1 MGRIC
6 FGTTLHSIKRR
17 HSSRTKLFAP
27 LLVAAALISPA
38 PLQASDRNITDK
50 ELSDEANTADW
61 LAYGRTHSEQRFSPL
76 KDINTD
82 NVSKLKPEWYA
93 DLPEESDMVGTP
105 LVVDGILYYTGAMN
119 LVRAY
124 DARTGKKLWEYDPK
138 VADTI
143 TAGNQRKVF
152 WKHNRGISTYGD
164 KIFLATWDGRLIAIK
179 RDTGKEV
186 WSVRTFEQSEPLNI
200 TGHPKAFDGKV
211 FVGNGGT
218 ELGPTRGYVTAYDA
232 ETGKQLWRFYIV
244 PGNPADGFED
254 EAQEMAAKT
263 WNGKWWEHGGGGN
276 AWHGWTYDKE
286 FNQLIFGTGNGSPWN
301 RKVRSPGGGDNL
313 FLCSVV
319 AVDANTGKYKWH
331 VQTAPGESWDYN
343 SNMDI
348 VLADLKI
355 DGKDVKA
362 AMHAPKNGFF
372 YVIDRSNGKVLSA
385 EKFADANWST
395 KFDLEKQTHII
406 ADNAFYENGEQNIY
420 PSAFGAHAWHA
431 MSYNPELGLVFIPT
445 NHLGNTFKD
454 EADKTDTSWR
464 GEKHK
469 LGLGLSGWLLTKDPH
484 ETRGSL
490 QAWDPVKNKRV
501 WQVNQKSAWGAGTL
515 TTAGNLVFQGTPD
528 GKFTAYDAK
537 DGKVLWEYDA
547 GLGISAPP
555 ITYKLDG
562 KQMVS
567 LMIGPGGALAS
578 NFGGG
583 GELGF
588 DGFGWK
594 YGLHPRRLITFS
606 LDGKANVP
614 EQPAPQLAKPIVD
627 KDFKVDEAKAAAG
640 GGTYA
645 VHLCVACHG
654 GGAVAGVKAPDL
666 RESPHL
672 LQGSMDSF
680 KDIVRG
686 GALLGKGMPRFPT
699 LTDEELEG
707 LQHYIRKQA
716 NEGAMPAGH

>member
-1 MGRIC
+1 MGKNC
-6 FGTTLHSIKRR
+6 LGTTLRSIKRM
-17 HSSRTKLFAP
+17 HPSRTKLFSP
-27 LLVAAALISPA
+27 LLVAAALVLSA

-50 ELSDEANTADW
+50 ELSDEANTTDW

-82 NVSKLKPEWYA
+82 NVGKLKPEWYVN
-93 DLPEESDMVGTP
+93 LPDKSDMVGTP
-105 LVVDGILYYTGAMN
+105 LVVDGIMYYIGAMN
-119 LVRAY
+119 VVRAF
-124 DARTGKKLWEYDPK
+124 DARTGKQLWEYDPK
-138 VADTI
+138 VAEVI
-143 TAGNQRKVF
+143 TAGGQRKVF
-152 WKHNRGISTYGD
+152 WMHSRGISTYGN
-164 KIFLATWDGRLIAIK
+164 KIFLATWDGRLIGVN
-179 RDTGKEV
+179 RETGKEV
-186 WSVRTFEQSEPLNI
+186 WSARTFEQTEPLNM

-244 PGNPADGFED
+244 PGNPTNGFED

-276 AWHGWTYDKE
+276 TWNGFTYDKE

-301 RKVRSPGGGDNL
+301 RKIRSPGGGDNL
-313 FLCSVV
+313 FLSSVV
-319 AVDANTGKYKWH
+319 ALDANTGKYKWH
-331 VQTAPGESWDYN
+331 IQTAPGESWDYT
-343 SNMDI
+343 SCMDI
-348 VLADLKI
+348 ILADLKI
-355 DGKDVKA
+355 DGKNVKA
-362 AMHAPKNGFF
+362 ALHAPKNGFF

-406 ADNAFYENGEQNIY
+406 SENAFFDNGEENIY
-420 PSAFGAHAWHA
+420 PSAFGAHTWHA
-431 MSYNPELGLVFIPT
+431 MSFNPELGLVFIPT

-454 EADKTDTSWR
+454 EGKKTDTSWR

-469 LGLGLSGWLLTKDPH
+469 LGLGLSGWKLTKDPH

-501 WQVNQKSAWGAGTL
+501 WQINQKSAWGAGTL
-515 TTAGNLVFQGTPD
+515 TTAGNLLFQGTPD

-567 LMIGPGGALAS
+567 LLIGPGGALAS
-578 NFGGG
+578 NFGGP

-588 DGFGWK
+588 ENFGWK
-594 YGLHPRRLITFS
+594 YGLQTRRLITFS
-606 LDGKANVP
+606 LDGKADVP
-614 EQPAPQLAKPIVD
+614 EQPARQMAKPIVD
-627 KDFKVDEAKAAAG
+627 NDFKVDEAKAAAG
-640 GGTYA
+640 AGTYA
-645 VHLCVACHG
+645 GHLCVACHG

-672 LQGSMDSF
+672 LNDSMQSF

-686 GALLGKGMPRFPT
+686 GALLEKGMPRYPT

-716 NEGAMPAGH
+716 NEGATPAGH

>member
-6 FGTTLHSIKRR
+6 FGTTLRSIKRMY
-17 HSSRTKLFAP
+17 SSRTGLFAQ
-27 LLVAAALISPA
+27 LLVAAALTMPA
-38 PLQASDRNITDK
+38 PLYAEDRMITDK
-50 ELSDEANTADW
+50 ELSDESNTADW

-76 KDINTD
+76 KDINVD
-82 NVSKLKPEWYA
+82 NVGKLKPEWYL
-93 DLPEESDMVGTP
+93 DLPDKNDMVGTP
-105 LVVDGILYYTGAMN
+105 LVVDGVLYYVGTLN
-119 LVRAY
+119 VIRAI
-124 DARTGKKLWEYDPK
+124 DARTGKMLWEYDPK
-138 VADTI
+138 VAKEI
-143 TAGNQRKVF
+143 TDNNMRKVF
-152 WKHNRGISTYGD
+152 WSYSRGLSAYND
-164 KIFLATWDGRLIAIK
+164 KLYVATWDGRIVAINRK
-179 RDTGKEV
+179 DGKEV
-186 WSVRTFEQSEPLNI
+186 WQTRTFPHDTPLNI
-200 TGHPKAFDGKV
+200 TGHVKAFDGKV

-232 ETGKQLWRFYIV
+232 ETGKQLWRFFIV

-263 WNGKWWEHGGGGN
+263 WTGKWWEHGGGGN

-331 VQTAPGESWDYN
+331 VQTAPGDTWDYN

-355 DGKDVKA
+355 DGKNVKA

-385 EKFADANWST
+385 EKFADVNWST

-406 ADNAFYENGEQNIY
+406 PESAWFNDGEENIY
-420 PSAFGAHAWHA
+420 PSVFGAHSWHA
-431 MSYNPELGLVFIPT
+431 MSYNPELGLAFIPT
-445 NHLGNTFKD
+445 NHMSNTFTDKGKD
-454 EADKTDTSWR
+454 TDTSWR
-464 GEKHK
+464 GNKFQ
-469 LGLGLSGWLLTKDPH
+469 LGIAVGLAPMASDPH
-484 ETRGSL
+484 EARGSL

-515 TTAGNLVFQGTPD
+515 ATAGNLVFQGLPE
-528 GKFTAYDAK
+528 GKLKAYDAR
-537 DGKVLWEYDA
+537 DGKVVWEYDA
-547 GLGISAPP
+547 GLAISAPP

-562 KQMVS
+562 KQMVA
-567 LMIGPGGALAS
+567 LLIGPGGALTS
-578 NFGGG
+578 NFAGGG
-583 GELGF
+583 W
-588 DGFGWK
+588 DSYGWK
-594 YGLHPRRLITFS
+594 YGLHQRRLIAFS
-606 LDGKANVP
+606 LDGKAVVP
-614 EQPAPQLAKPIVD
+614 PQPAPQIAKPIID
-627 KDFKVDEAKAAAG
+627 KEFKIDDAKAAAG
-640 GGTYA
+640 AGTYA
-645 VHLCVACHG
+645 VHLCIACHG
-654 GGAVAGVKAPDL
+654 GGAAAGIMAPDL

-672 LQGSMDSF
+672 LHGGEETF

-707 LQHYIRKQA
+707 IRHYIRKQA
-716 NEGAMPAGH
+716 VEGATPAGH